1 VDQLET
7 AMKSYKLLT
16 LGAAIAIIAL
26 EALLFSRAST
36 DAPDIGTPRSTVT
49 SDSLSTPGNAP

>member
-1 VDQLET
+1 
-7 AMKSYKLLT
+7 MRSYKLVT

>member
-1 VDQLET
+1 MLET

-36 DAPDIGTPRSTVT
+36 DAPDIGIPTSTAT
-49 SDSLSTPGNAP
+49 SHSPSTPGDRP

>member
-1 VDQLET
+1 
-7 AMKSYKLLT
+7 MKSYKLVT

-36 DAPDIGTPRSTVT
+36 DAPDVGIPKSTVT
-49 SDSLSTPGNAP
+49 SDSPSTPGDTP